1 MSLRCFQKWRVV
13 KFILIRRIEDTRRG
27 KWLEAL
33 ELGRRCEISFRW
45 LNYFADRFLVNV
57 TVSRGK
63 YNERKKEKK

>member
-1 MSLRCFQKWRVV
+1 MLGGQ
-13 KFILIRRIEDTRRG
+13 
-27 KWLEAL
+27 KWLEAM

-63 YNERKKEKK
+63 DKERKKNKKRKIYARYQASCVFCKI